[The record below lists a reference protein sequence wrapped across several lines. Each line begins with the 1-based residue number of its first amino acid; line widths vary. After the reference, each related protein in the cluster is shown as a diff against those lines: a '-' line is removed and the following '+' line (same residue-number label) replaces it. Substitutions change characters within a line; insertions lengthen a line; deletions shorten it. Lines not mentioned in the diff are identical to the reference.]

1 VTNHEPM
8 TDEEVRAELGVCSA
22 ASKPPWTAEETDD
35 VLLKTGVGY
44 FCAGINSVTWDC
56 GVIQCD
62 YQCDC
67 IDEVEQA
74 RDDVDFIVAAREGY
88 PLALEEV
95 LRLRG
100 FLQGTKQEFTDIM
113 EVCSDPD
120 PEHGSPW
127 DTVRAVVEER
137 DRLLKLVQ
145 EAGLDDD

>member
-1 VTNHEPM
+1 MTNHEPM

-56 GVIQCD
+56 GVIQAD

-74 RDDVDFIVAAREGY
+74 RSDMDFIVAAREGY
-88 PLALEEV
+88 PRALKEV
-95 LRLRG
+95 LSLRG
-100 FLQGTKQEFTDIM
+100 FLSGMKQEFTDIM
-113 EVCSDPD
+113 VVCGAEN